1 VKRNRRSTLR
11 AGITLAIAALSAS
24 IVGAAGAAIQAAPV
38 NSAPPTIT
46 GTPSV
51 GETLTAQNGTW
62 TNSPTAYQYQWLR
75 CGTSGESCVGISGST
90 QKTYVVASA
99 DSAHTLRV
107 RVTAVNADG
116 ATNARSAA
124 TSVVGS
130 TGAPKNTV
138 RPTITGEPTVGQELT
153 ADPGTWSGTPTSYAY
168 QWQRC
173 DIDALNCFGVSG
185 ATGKTYGVR
194 DADTGYRLA
203 VVVTATNSK
212 GSDTA
217 RSNLTDFVEPSVP
230 ITNGRP
236 TIKLISVKFV
246 GARVYARV
254 RICDDSNKN
263 VSVIE
268 TDSKPGKPSYTRR
281 FSTLVAPQPCGV
293 YTRNWLPALRFR
305 GHGRYTLTLKARDK
319 SGSTSAAVH
328 RTFFR

>member
-1 VKRNRRSTLR
+1 MLR
-11 AGITLAIAALSAS
+11 AGLVVALAAVSTAAVAGAQAAAL
-24 IVGAAGAAIQAAPV
+24 GAPV
-38 NSAPPTIT
+38 NTAPPAIT

-51 GETLTAQNGTW
+51 GETLTAQNGSW
-62 TNSPTAYQYQWLR
+62 TETPTAYQYQWLR
-75 CGTSGESCVGISGST
+75 CGTSGESCVGISGQT
-90 QKTYVVASA
+90 QKTYAVTST
-99 DSAHTLRV
+99 DTGRTLRV

-124 TSVVGS
+124 TAAVGS
-130 TGAPKNTV
+130 TGSPKNTA
-138 RPTITGEPTVGQELT
+138 RPTISGDTTVGQELT
-153 ADPGTWSGTPTSYAY
+153 ADPGTWTGTPTSHAY

-194 DADTGYRLA
+194 NADLGYRLA

-217 RSNLTDFVEPSVP
+217 RSALTDFVQPVTP

-236 TIKLISVKFV
+236 TIQLVSVRFV
-246 GARVYARV
+246 GARVYARF
-254 RICDDSNKN
+254 RICDDSSKN
-263 VSVIE
+263 LAIIE
-268 TDSKPGKPSYTRR
+268 KDSKPGKLSYTRR
-281 FSTLVAPQPCGV
+281 FATLIAPQPCGV

-305 GHGRYTLTLKARDK
+305 GHGRYTITVTARDK
-319 SGSTSAAVH
+319 SGSTSAPAK